1 MVIGWISVIIA
12 VILTTY
18 ALTKYFIEDKQK
30 YEKEWGGTTSSG
42 NNPIKSTEHLQGF
55 YLAIYNRCAKYIH
68 TYESDHNIGTLASYL
83 PKIQKFLL
91 KYNNKPDDG
100 NVDQV
105 ALTILWNFTSDA
117 LKCGTYHFHI
127 GSLTPEGRE
136 VLRFA
141 EHCLDTALQK
151 EYITQ
156 QDADEAM
163 HALMQSI
170 RDAG

>member
-1 MVIGWISVIIA
+1 MEFGWIGVIVA
-12 VILTTY
+12 VIAATY
-18 ALTKYFIEDKQK
+18 CLTKYFIEDKKK
-30 YEKEWGGTTSSG
+30 YEKEWGGTSSPKKDTVA
-42 NNPIKSTEHLQGF
+42 NTEYLQGF
-55 YLAIYNRCAKYIH
+55 YLVIYNQCAKYIKEH
-68 TYESDHNIGTLASYL
+68 ESEYNIGVLEPYL

-91 KYNNKPDDG
+91 KYNNRPDNG